1 MKCSVTFRHMKP
13 SDAVRQYAEERVDKV
28 TRLIDREVEAQVILS
43 LESHLHVAH
52 IELVTDGSLRIRGL
66 DKSSDMYASIDSA
79 VDRIL
84 RQVKRY
90 RSKIRNH
97 RESGANGRELP
108 HRVFSVDELE
118 PETKTPQIV
127 RQETVIARSM
137 TVDDAVMQMDLMD
150 TDFLVFTN
158 AESQQVNV
166 VYRLPDGQY
175 GLIEAHAPRERHRSI
190 RAVRETGRQSLGS
203 LAAKGVSSGRCA
215 SRTSWPKN
223 G

>member
-28 TRLIDREVEAQVILS
+28 TRLIDREVEAQVVLS

-52 IELVTDGSLRIRGL
+52 IELVTDGSLHIRGV

-90 RSKIRNH
+90 RSKIRSH
-97 RESGANGRELP
+97 RPDTAPGRELAY
-108 HRVFSVDELE
+108 RVLALE
-118 PETKTPQIV
+118 DGEEVVETKTPQIV
-127 RQETVIARSM
+127 RQETVIARTM
-137 TVDDAVMQMDLMD
+137 GVDDAVMQMDLMD

-158 AESQQVNV
+158 AESQHVNV

-175 GLIEAHAPRERHRSI
+175 GLIEAHA
-190 RAVRETGRQSLGS
+190 
-203 LAAKGVSSGRCA
+203 AA
-215 SRTSWPKN
+215 
-223 G
+223 